1 MPWEGLQ
8 DTRLV
13 CKAAG
18 PYPMGTLR
26 GAWCV
31 DSGPGYDA
39 RGVEHQI
46 GCGLADGLH
55 DDCTPVDGIV
65 RSSRVNREGDVGW

>member
-1 MPWEGLQ
+1 MPCEGLQ

-31 DSGPGYDA
+31 NSGPGCDA
-39 RGVEHQI
+39 RGVLSIRSGVALQI
-46 GCGLADGLH
+46 
-55 DDCTPVDGIV
+55 DCMTAARQWIALCI
-65 RSSRVNREGDVGW
+65 RVEWMVWVS